1 MKWKRKLSFEKNGDN
16 KSSKQALK
24 KENVKV
30 IKYKR
35 RGRVCIPSKS
45 LNRNTINLCETCSDQ
60 KNKILQNELL
70 REIHIYEDMNKVQN
84 NVKDSSEYI
93 YADFISWPKE
103 EWIRPCIVFISEKSL
118 ALNFINS
125 KTKEYR
131 LSQIWQIWFNLDS
144 MFSFKDV
151 FSSKCM
157 KLINKKLIDAGKVF
171 FLSDIV
177 QYLPLWFNSEI
188 RIFVSGP
195 LTDFSIININMA
207 FHIHLYIVRAGQG
220 LMITAYDAQPGCLQ
234 TRCCLHTN
242 NYHSSDL

>member
-1 MKWKRKLSFEKNGDN
+1 MSYSEKFIFMRTWTKFKTMWRIVVNIFMQISFRG
-16 KSSKQALK
+16 LK
-24 KENVKV
+24 KNEYDHALFLYLRKALPWILLIQRLKN
-30 IKYKR
+30 IDWAKYGKYDSTWT
-35 RGRVCIPSKS
+35 VCF
-45 LNRNTINLCETCSDQ
+45 
-60 KNKILQNELL
+60 LL
-70 REIHIYEDMNKVQN
+70 K
-84 NVKDSSEYI
+84 
-93 YADFISWPKE
+93 
-103 EWIRPCIVFISEKSL
+103 
-118 ALNFINS
+118 
-125 KTKEYR
+125 
-131 LSQIWQIWFNLDS
+131 
-144 MFSFKDV
+144 MFFPPNG
-151 FSSKCM
+151 KCM

-220 LMITAYDAQPGCLQ
+220 LVIRAYDAQPGCLQ